1 MRKKARS
8 EELIEIE
15 KNYLRLKEL
24 ETLQCLRRQRLAD
37 FLAKPD
43 VEGCPHYSR
52 LYQLACQ
59 EFHEPEFSIIDSVA
73 LATDNSGMVKV
84 SVHGIGLECAI
95 PRTLSG
101 VLSVDFAPVSTDIV
115 AVSLFWSASS
125 KIIPPSVSIFP
136 SVSVLSFVS

>member
-24 ETLQCLRRQRLAD
+24 DTLQCLRRQRLAD
-37 FLAKPD
+37 FLEKPD
-43 VEGCPHYSR
+43 VEGCPHYACV
-52 LYQLACQ
+52 YQLACQ
-59 EFHEPEFSIIDSVA
+59 EFHEPELSMIDSVA
-73 LATDNSGMVKV
+73 LTNNNSGMVKV
-84 SVHGIGLECAI
+84 SVHGLGLECAN
-95 PRTLSG
+95 PRTLTG
-101 VLSVDFAPVSTDIV
+101 VLSVDFAPGSTDIV

-125 KIIPPSVSIFP
+125 KSIPPSVSIFP